1 MVPEIVTV
9 RIHAYL
15 TSQDPAAWIFSFWCT
30 VRSSMLDPLNMNP
43 ADEDGSPIIPE
54 SAMPISQLR

>member
-1 MVPEIVTV
+1 
-9 RIHAYL
+9 
-15 TSQDPAAWIFSFWCT
+15 
-30 VRSSMLDPLNMNP
+30 MLDPLNMNP